1 MLERIKNGVLAVG
14 VCYPCYLLAY
24 GTAYLFE
31 PLLVAPDRHFAAGT
45 MAAIAGMA
53 LLRMAWLFA
62 RAAVRGRPV
71 FELPPEPNVT
81 ASILGLGPVPARHDT
96 DAHSSV
102 ASVERRLQRTPQPAA
117 ANHLPALSQRA

>member
-1 MLERIKNGVLAVG
+1 MLERIKTGVLAVG

-24 GTAYLFE
+24 GTAYLVE
-31 PLLVAPDRHFAAGT
+31 PLLFPPEQHIAKTGLAT
-45 MAAIAGMA
+45 IAGLT

-81 ASILGLGPVPARHDT
+81 ASVLGLGPVTGRHEPVDGAAAESPA
-96 DAHSSV
+96 
-102 ASVERRLQRTPQPAA
+102 PQPQGSPRPAATVLPAA
-117 ANHLPALSQRA
+117 AQRA